1 MLNITKSID
10 KNKVRIC
17 IYSNLTFQ
25 FIESLH
31 DYALLS
37 LVLKCV
43 LFETTK
49 KGLIN
54 SPEMY
59 GHSLTERPN
68 IYVCFLAPP
77 PKKWV

>member
-1 MLNITKSID
+1 MNIIACSFKNCSELRSIQILNT
-10 KNKVRIC
+10 
-17 IYSNLTFQ
+17 
-25 FIESLH
+25 SLH
-31 DYALLS
+31 DYLLFY

-54 SPEMY
+54 SPEIY
-59 GHSLTERPN
+59 GYSFMERPS

-77 PKKWV
+77 P